1 MEERKFRPDKEEIC
15 LHNLLYIDLL
25 GMRYYAHFLVE
36 DINQL
41 LNMFPVSTEAVNH
54 LQNKY

>member
-1 MEERKFRPDKEEIC
+1 MEKRKFRPDKEEIC

-25 GMRYYAHFLVE
+25 GMRYYGNFLVE

-41 LNMFPVSTEAVNH
+41 LNMFPVSTEGVNH